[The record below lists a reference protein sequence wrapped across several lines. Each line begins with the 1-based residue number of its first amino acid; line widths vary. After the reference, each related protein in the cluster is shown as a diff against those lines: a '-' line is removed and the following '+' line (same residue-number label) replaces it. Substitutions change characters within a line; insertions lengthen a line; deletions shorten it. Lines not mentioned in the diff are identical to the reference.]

1 MPQEEMSKKLG
12 VGRKTLYRWRQDEE
26 FQTVYQSILDEKLS
40 DIEDCPY
47 AHRVDRINEMFRLYL
62 KVGEKQTSDIKAKIE
77 IIGKIATE
85 AEEGKIDEAA
95 DLIVKLRHELANLQ
109 GERNDRSERT

>member
-40 DIEDCPY
+40 DIDDSPY

-62 KVGEKQTSDIKAKIE
+62 KIDEKVGADSVTVGYKPVTKLQQTSSAWWSIFKSGRQQMDK
-77 IIGKIATE
+77 
-85 AEEGKIDEAA
+85 
-95 DLIVKLRHELANLQ
+95 H
-109 GERNDRSERT
+109 S